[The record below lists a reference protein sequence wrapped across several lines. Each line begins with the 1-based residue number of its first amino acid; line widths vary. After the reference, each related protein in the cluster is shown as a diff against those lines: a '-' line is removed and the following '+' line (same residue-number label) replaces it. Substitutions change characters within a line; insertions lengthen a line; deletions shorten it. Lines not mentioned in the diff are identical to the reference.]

1 MKAIN
6 IKWDADEE
14 TKKSLPKEIPLPSD
28 FSAED
33 IDKISNYISD
43 VTGFCHFGFDID
55 ESNDITVLLVEPGK
69 YPREVKIEN
78 TLETMQE
85 IVGGYIEKYMPFDD
99 EVAIICNEEGKMNGA
114 ELNRAIYSEPENVE
128 MSYQQL
134 KAHLQQAE
142 KDRSHTVGY
151 IVFTADSFDKSY
163 TEEERTYV
171 VSSNNKAFIE
181 GMGGY
186 SIYAS
191 SLDGSDKNVRLEAY
205 MTDEYGGKDGWKIEK
220 CYVKD
225 ESNRE
230 MLDIIAGKFFIAYAP
245 IESEKFLS
253 MPKALMEK
261 YKEIFKLPGKF
272 ANDVVLRDFPEA
284 TVSNMKIK
292 ETDDRKIVK
301 TSTTGTTGTYSYRT

>member
-1 MKAIN
+1 MLKQ
-6 IKWDADEE
+6 
-14 TKKSLPKEIPLPSD
+14 SQ
-28 FSAED
+28 
-33 IDKISNYISD
+33 IDKIKKEYTEGTKVILLNMEGESQMPRGLKGEVDHVDDAGQIHVRWENGSSLALNVEVDTFHKVEPEEKIS
-43 VTGFCHFGFDID
+43 V
-55 ESNDITVLLVEPGK
+55 VLVEPNK
-69 YPREVKIEN
+69 YPEVVEIED
-78 TLETMQE
+78 TLEAMQK
-85 IVGGYIEKYMPFDD
+85 IVGGYIEQYMPFDD
-99 EVAIICNEEGKMNGA
+99 EVAIICNDEGKLNGLP
-114 ELNRAIYSEPENVE
+114 LNRAIYSEPENVE

-134 KAHLQQAE
+134 KAHLRQAE

-205 MTDEYGGKDGWKIEK
+205 MANEYGGDDGWKIEK

-225 ESNRE
+225 DSNRE

-245 IESEKFLS
+245 FESEKFLS
-253 MPKALMEK
+253 MPNELAQK
-261 YKEIFKLPGKF
+261 YKEKFKY
-272 ANDVVLRDFPEA
+272 PERFS
-284 TVSNMKIK
+284 V
-292 ETDDRKIVK
+292 TDDGIKVEPYTPTEENHNSK
-301 TSTTGTTGTYSYRT
+301 K

>member
-1 MKAIN
+1 MLKQ
-6 IKWDADEE
+6 
-14 TKKSLPKEIPLPSD
+14 SQ
-28 FSAED
+28 
-33 IDKISNYISD
+33 IDKIKKEYTEGTKVILLNMEGESQMPRGLKGEVDHVDDAGQIHVRWENGSSLALNVEVDTFHKVESEEKIS
-43 VTGFCHFGFDID
+43 V
-55 ESNDITVLLVEPGK
+55 VLVEPNK
-69 YPREVKIEN
+69 YPEVVEIED
-78 TLETMQE
+78 TLEAMQK
-85 IVGGYIEKYMPFDD
+85 IVGGCIEQYMPFDD
-99 EVAIICNEEGKMNGA
+99 EVAIICNDEGKLNGLP
-114 ELNRAIYSEPENVE
+114 LNRAIYSEPENVE

-134 KAHLQQAE
+134 KARLRQAE

-205 MTDEYGGKDGWKIEK
+205 MANEYGGDDGWKIEK

-225 ESNRE
+225 DSNRE

-245 IESEKFLS
+245 FESEKFLS
-253 MPKALMEK
+253 MPNELAQK
-261 YKEIFKLPGKF
+261 YKEKFKY
-272 ANDVVLRDFPEA
+272 PERFS
-284 TVSNMKIK
+284 V
-292 ETDDRKIVK
+292 TDDGIKAEPY
-301 TSTTGTTGTYSYRT
+301 TPTEENP

>member
-1 MKAIN
+1 MLKQ
-6 IKWDADEE
+6 
-14 TKKSLPKEIPLPSD
+14 SQ
-28 FSAED
+28 
-33 IDKISNYISD
+33 IDKIKKEYTEGTKVILLNMEGESQMPRGLKGEVDHVDDAGQIHVRWENGSSLALNVEVDTFHKVEPEEKIS
-43 VTGFCHFGFDID
+43 V
-55 ESNDITVLLVEPGK
+55 VLVEPNK
-69 YPREVKIEN
+69 YPEVVEIED
-78 TLETMQE
+78 TLEAMQK
-85 IVGGYIEKYMPFDD
+85 IVGGYIEQYMPFDD
-99 EVAIICNEEGKMNGA
+99 EVAIICNDEGKLNGLP
-114 ELNRAIYSEPENVE
+114 LNRAIYSEPENVE

-134 KAHLQQAE
+134 KAHLRQAE

-205 MTDEYGGKDGWKIEK
+205 MADEYGGNDGWKIEK

-225 ESNRE
+225 ENNRE

-245 IESEKFLS
+245 FESEKFLS
-253 MPKALMEK
+253 MPNELAQK
-261 YKEIFKLPGKF
+261 YKEKFKY
-272 ANDVVLRDFPEA
+272 PERFS
-284 TVSNMKIK
+284 V
-292 ETDDRKIVK
+292 TDDEIKVEPYAPTEEK
-301 TSTTGTTGTYSYRT
+301 P